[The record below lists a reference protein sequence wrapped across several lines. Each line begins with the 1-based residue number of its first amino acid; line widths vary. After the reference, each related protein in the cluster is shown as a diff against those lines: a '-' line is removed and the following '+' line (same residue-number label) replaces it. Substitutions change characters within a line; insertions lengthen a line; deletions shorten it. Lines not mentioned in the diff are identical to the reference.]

1 MKLSSAF
8 FRRLMIGTNMAVLL
22 GCASVAS
29 GEYRIDTLSK
39 PVTLK
44 AIPRSD
50 NGKLVGME
58 VELGNSYLRYRSF
71 KGQLALNYAGR
82 FNASRLPA
90 AKQKRY
96 SHGME
101 GGAIYEVKNARQFL
115 AENKERLFLGS
126 DVTPTFVTIQNGQYV
141 DGKPAVW
148 VCVLSSESM
157 KQYYETQIGH
167 ERCDAFRYSQATQY
181 SKNLSDH

>member
-1 MKLSSAF
+1 MNLSAAF
-8 FRRLMIGTNMAVLL
+8 FRRVMTGATMVMLL

-29 GEYRIDTLSK
+29 GEYRIDTLAK

-58 VELGNSYLRYRSF
+58 VELGKSYLRYHAF
-71 KGQLALNYAGR
+71 KGQLALHYVGR
-82 FNASRLPA
+82 FDAARLPA

-96 SHGME
+96 SRGMAD
-101 GGAIYEVKNARQFL
+101 GAVYQVENASQFL
-115 AENKERLFLGS
+115 AQNKERVFLGP
-126 DVTPTFVTIQNGQYV
+126 DVKPTFITIQNGQYV

-157 KQYYETQIGH
+157 SQYYEAQIGH
-167 ERCDAFRYSQATQY
+167 ERCDAFR
-181 SKNLSDH
+181 